1 MQETGCRFHAERGAA
16 GQAGPEY
23 TDKTMQLGIHSS
35 VRRKLLVI
43 VLVTTF
49 VALLVS
55 AMALL
60 SYEAR
65 GYREFLLS
73 DVTTQADI
81 LARTSAPALAFNDKE
96 AAAATLA
103 MMSSRPVIDA
113 AAIYTTGGAL
123 FATYRQD
130 GNVQPFPEQAA
141 PRGPRIEDRALTV
154 FHPIVEN
161 NQLLGTVYLRAK
173 YELASRVVDYL
184 LILGGVMLVSLL
196 VAALVS
202 LWLQGSVTGPILA
215 VTDVARRIVE
225 DRDFKLRAAKTTDDE
240 VGTLVDAFNSMLAE
254 VDERQQA
261 LEDSN
266 RKLHQE
272 SEERKNAEISLR
284 LADKHKDEFLA
295 TLAHEL
301 RNPLAPMV
309 NALGLMRSPNA
320 TKETT
325 CQAQEIMQ
333 RQLSHMIRLVDDL
346 LDVSRISRGKLT
358 VRREPIELAKVLESA
373 VDTVRP
379 LLEREQQS
387 LSIDI
392 PERPIF
398 MQADPVRLSQVFA
411 NLLNNASRYT
421 QTGGR
426 VALAARVAG
435 NAAEV
440 TVADNGK
447 GIAEEDLAGIFAMF
461 AQDQDAGQRVQAGLG
476 VGLALAKRLVELHG
490 GSIEAA
496 SPGAGKGS
504 TFTVRLPVKAA
515 LTSEH
520 ERPAAA
526 AKPVTPGN
534 CARILLVDDNVDF
547 ATSLSFLL
555 KEMGHEVCVAHDAD
569 QALAKAGEFRPDF
582 AFLDIG
588 LPVVDGYEL
597 ARRLRA
603 LLTSDIPLVAI
614 SGWGQEED
622 RRRAREAGFAWY
634 LVKPVGLESIRS
646 ALNSLAARRG

>member
-1 MQETGCRFHAERGAA
+1 
-16 GQAGPEY
+16 
-23 TDKTMQLGIHSS
+23 MQLGIHSS

-73 DVTTQADI
+73 DVTTQADV

-113 AAIYTTGGAL
+113 AAVYTEDGAL
-123 FATYRQD
+123 FATYRRD
-130 GNVQPFPEQAA
+130 GYTLPFPEHAGPQ
-141 PRGPRIEDRALTV
+141 GPRIRDRALTV

-161 NQLLGTVYLRAK
+161 NQLLGTVYLSAK
-173 YELASRVVDYL
+173 YELADRVVDYL

-309 NALGLMRSPNA
+309 NALGLMRSPQA

-325 CQAQEIMQ
+325 GQAQEIMQ

-358 VRREPIELAKVLESA
+358 VRREPIELAVVLENA

-421 QTGGR
+421 QSGGR
-426 VALAARVAG
+426 IALAARVSG
-435 NAAEV
+435 NAAEI

-447 GIAEEDLAGIFAMF
+447 GIEKEDLAGIFNMF

-496 SPGAGKGS
+496 SPGPGKGS

-520 ERPAAA
+520 ERRRAPA
-526 AKPVTPGN
+526 TPAVPGS

-555 KEMGHEVCVAHDAD
+555 KEMGHEVCVAHNAD
-569 QALAKAGEFRPDF
+569 EALDKAGEFQPDF

-603 LLTSDIPLVAI
+603 LLPSGIPLVAI